1 VCFFFFDFFLI
12 DAQHTSFATRQDFER
27 PFYLL
32 LLDKIDR
39 KRTFRNAAT
48 KLAKQ
53 HAVHKTLFMV
63 RMHAMQTMKKDN
75 LRVKAAKKGDIKN
88 YLLAMYPDNKCH
100 AHKKESELRHR
111 QRMQGQVEA
120 EYEDVFTDDPD
131 PESDIPVEDTSH
143 MLNCRVRE
151 SRKVAATTL
160 WDSIRQKI
168 RAVQRVNAP
177 PVEYLRPFALRDA
190 SIVSR
195 PIPPPPRGGMRS
207 SHPTDPYAALRGGGR
222 FPSGAGVCT

>member
-1 VCFFFFDFFLI
+1 MMVQGNQI
-12 DAQHTSFATRQDFER
+12 ADAAAARHMKEAPNDNATRNHAKNPSAGTDNIYITAAEDSKGPPQHIDGPIGKWIRRDTQDRIMDKRICEAAKGKGER

-100 AHKKESELRHR
+100 AHKKESEQKHR

-120 EYEDVFTDDPD
+120 EYEDVFTDDPTL
-131 PESDIPVEDTSH
+131 SLTSQ
-143 MLNCRVRE
+143 L
-151 SRKVAATTL
+151 KTQAT
-160 WDSIRQKI
+160 
-168 RAVQRVNAP
+168 
-177 PVEYLRPFALRDA
+177 
-190 SIVSR
+190 
-195 PIPPPPRGGMRS
+195 
-207 SHPTDPYAALRGGGR
+207 
-222 FPSGAGVCT
+222 C